1 MKKIISIIAAC
12 AFTCMPLLSFASSRF
27 FYSGDGKISIQSAQ
41 TKASFSGT
49 YRNPDGTYRQ
59 DAVAKI
65 NRVFG
70 ADGSLQQEPISIR
83 LIEFLDYLQDKF
95 GGKTLVLVSGYRSP
109 EYNTKLRENGALAGK
124 ASLHQYGMATDF
136 SMAGVSSKAIWEY
149 VRDLKFGGAGYY
161 HGKNVHIDV
170 GPGRWWDEATSGVGT
185 DLADDNKVIMLVTDR
200 DIYKPGETINL
211 GFARMT
217 AWPIGV
223 QPEFVLERID
233 GDNVQGVS
241 LRAKRS
247 NPVKSIR
254 LLRPSGPRNDNELP
268 DPSCHVFNDWHPMLK
283 MSWQVPYDLAPGRYK
298 VRAKFCEKQWEAMPA
313 EITTNE
319 FEVINE

>member
-185 DLADDNKVIMLVTDR
+185 DLADENKLIMIVTDR
-200 DIYKPGETINL
+200 DIYKPGEKLTL

-223 QPEFVLERID
+223 EPEFILEKVGEGRRTTD
-233 GDNVQGVS
+233 ERRNVF
-241 LRAKRS
+241 
-247 NPVKSIR
+247 
-254 LLRPSGPRNDNELP
+254 RPSSLVPRAQDER
-268 DPSCHVFNDWHPMLK
+268 CHIFNDWHPMLK

-319 FEVINE
+319 FMVINN